1 MHLLAVGL
9 NHTTAP
15 VALRERI
22 AFPPDQIAQ
31 AVASARAWFARAT
44 PGQSGIEAAI
54 LSTCNRTELY
64 AASPAFSGQ
73 GTEIDATAHFLADYH
88 RVPYAE
94 LRPHLYAQPSDHA
107 VRHAFRVASGLDSMV
122 LGEAQ
127 ILGQMKD
134 AVRLADAGGG
144 LGTYLHQLFQRTFSV
159 AKEVRSTTA
168 IGAHSISLAAAA
180 VRMAQKI
187 FPSIADQHVLF
198 VGAGDMI
205 ELCAAHFAAQGP
217 KSITV
222 ANRTLSRAQALA
234 ERYHGAAISLDQL
247 PQELAKFDI
256 VISCTGSRTPI
267 MSRALIEQ
275 VIKAR
280 RRRPVFMVD
289 LAVPRDVEGS
299 VVRLPDVFLYT
310 VDDLATV
317 VQSGREQRQAAVKQ
331 AESIIETRV
340 QSYRDWADRRAMV
353 PLIQSMHE
361 MTDGM
366 CTSELLRAKKL
377 LARGDNAEAVLEAF
391 SKGLTA
397 KFLHGPQQA
406 LHRAQGAERAHLSI
420 LLPQLFAG
428 SC

>member
-1 MHLLAVGL
+1 MHLLTVGL
-9 NHTTAP
+9 NHNTAP
-15 VALRERI
+15 VSLRERI
-22 AFPPDQIAQ
+22 AFPPDQIAH
-31 AVASARAWFARAT
+31 AVASARNWFGRHDSS
-44 PGQSGIEAAI
+44 GSGIEAAF
-54 LSTCNRTELY
+54 LSTCNRTEMY
-64 AASPAFSGQ
+64 AASPAFGGQ
-73 GTEIDATAHFLADYH
+73 GAEVDATAHFLADYH
-88 RVPYAE
+88 AVPYAE
-94 LRPHLYAQPSDHA
+94 LRPHLYAQPGEHA

-127 ILGQMKD
+127 ILGQMKE
-134 AVRLADAGGG
+134 AVRRADDGGG

-159 AKEVRSTTA
+159 AKQVRSTTA
-168 IGAHSISLAAAA
+168 IGAHSISLASAA
-180 VRMAQKI
+180 VRMAQRI
-187 FPSIADQHVLF
+187 FPSIAGQHVLF

-205 ELCAAHFAAQGP
+205 ELCAAHFAAQNP

-247 PQELAKFDI
+247 PQELARFDI
-256 VISCTGSRTPI
+256 VISCTGSPTPI
-267 MSRALIEQ
+267 MSQAMIEQ

-299 VVRLPDVFLYT
+299 VARLPDVFLYT

-317 VQSGREQRQAAVKQ
+317 VQSGRDERQAAVKQ

-361 MTDGM
+361 ITEGM
-366 CTSELLRAKKL
+366 RTTELLRAKKM
-377 LARGDNAEAVLEAF
+377 LARGDSAEAVLEAL

-406 LHRAQGAERAHLSI
+406 LHRAQGAERAHLST

-428 SC
+428 TC